1 MIMLGMGLNFQMP
14 AVTYVLARIGLV
26 TAGFL
31 LRIWKTSVVVILIV
45 AAIVSPTN
53 DIPNML
59 LFAAP
64 MLGLYVISIFVAWI
78 FGKPRTA
85 S

>member
-1 MIMLGMGLNFQMP
+1 MLGMGIVFQMP

-31 LRIWKTSVVVILIV
+31 VRIWKTALIVILV
-45 AAIVSPTN
+45 SAALISPTS

-64 MLGLYVISIFVAWI
+64 MMVLYVVSIFVAWI
-78 FGKPRTA
+78 FNRPRTA

>member
-1 MIMLGMGLNFQMP
+1 MIMLGMGVIFQMP
-14 AVTYVLARIGLV
+14 AITYILARIGLV
-26 TAGFL
+26 SAGFL
-31 LRIWKTSVVVILIV
+31 VRVWKTSVIVILIV

-53 DIPNML
+53 DIPNMM

-64 MLGLYVISIFVAWI
+64 MLGLYVISILVAWI
-78 FGKPRTA
+78 FGKPRRA